1 MQNHKFSLFW
11 TKWCEVVHS
20 YMSLNGLRTSI
31 TNIHLSD
38 AAMPYIL
45 VSRVRNSNW
54 ASPWWA
60 RDRRNGWK
68 RYAALETRNASEAAF
83 SCPNPKKTCVF
94 HVPFWSEKSRSAR
107 GYQNDPKWSW
117 VEKEVNRIILRLPPS
132 ALYHALKYQ
141 ILGLVI
147 GMTNCNGG
155 QKPQRLQA
163 FVALD
168 TDGSGEIDYS
178 EFLAPWRRRHPLG
191 FFRKPAECLPV
202 ATKSISRHCCY
213 NTRTK
218 PLDESGRYLDDGY
231 LSLTNMEA
239 KAGPFT
245 FPNHFF

>member
-1 MQNHKFSLFW
+1 MRRCRIFW
-11 TKWCEVVHS
+11 FRVSGIQTELLLDGREIGGMV
-20 YMSLNGLRTSI
+20 GRGT
-31 TNIHLSD
+31 
-38 AAMPYIL
+38 PYA
-45 VSRVRNSNW
+45 V
-54 ASPWWA
+54 
-60 RDRRNGWK
+60 
-68 RYAALETRNASEAAF
+68 LETWNLSEAAF

-94 HVPFWSEKSRSAR
+94 HVPFWSEKSMST

-117 VEKEVNRIILRLPPS
+117 VEKEVKRIILRLPPS

-155 QKPQRLQA
+155 QTPQRLQA

-191 FFRKPAECLPV
+191 FFRKPAECLPI

-213 NTRTK
+213 NTRTNL
-218 PLDESGRYLDDGY
+218 LDESGRYLDDGY
-231 LSLTNMEA
+231 LLLTNM
-239 KAGPFT
+239 KQKLDLSPSQTT
-245 FPNHFF
+245 FSRRCLWISTRASMAWLQNMASFSPPTGR